1 MNLYSDIDECTTS
14 NGGCQHVCNN
24 NNGSHQCL
32 CNDGYMPGADEYSCE
47 GKVIDFKYQCV
58 SYTLHS

>member
-14 NGGCQHVCNN
+14 NGGCQHVCKN

-32 CNDGYMPGADEYSCE
+32 CNDGYMPGEDEYSCE
-47 GKVIDFKYQCV
+47 GKVIDFKY
-58 SYTLHS
+58 